1 MSTTSRLDWRW
12 ASDHLYFA
20 QGVRG
25 RYKIVRVDP
34 QTWTLYGVEPGGL
47 TMMALPVTG
56 RAFDSLNGAQRYAD
70 GIDRMPPCGEMSGS

>member
-1 MSTTSRLDWRW
+1 MTTTSRLDWRW

-34 QTWTLYGVEPGGL
+34 QSWTLYGVEPGGL

-56 RAFDSLNGAQRYAD
+56 K
-70 GIDRMPPCGEMSGS
+70 GIRQFERCATVCRRD